1 MKTPLFAVIWLVP
14 SLELFA
20 HGRSEE
26 MAQMLNA
33 PVPEW
38 MSLAEP
44 INVLPVNNASIED
57 SFSFRPRSGGA
68 TNTRNRIQIPA
79 RGIEFEV
86 GSVDYTGNKAAGYG
100 VSLNPDGT
108 KLLVNNGM
116 TVRLYEITASG
127 EHKEQPIQLPNVTYD
142 EGEKGFIL
150 GWSWAGDDVLVGRT
164 SITDYGGHETIERR
178 LYVFHLE
185 ERALARLDLRALKLT
200 DSDFI
205 EIAGI
210 GTDLKHLKLLVNERE
225 FSVKA
230 DLEAPPVIIG
240 QPTSRKETGS
250 DSMNVPNVP
259 PESGAPRGQD
269 TTAQDSSP
277 TSSIPWV
284 LIIALSMVM
293 VALLLIFQKR
303 KRRKE

>member
-1 MKTPLFAVIWLVP
+1 MKTPLFALIWLV
-14 SLELFA
+14 SCFELFA

-26 MAQMLNA
+26 MIRMLNA

-38 MSLAEP
+38 MSLAKP
-44 INVLPVNNASIED
+44 IKVLPVDDASTAD

-116 TVRLYEITASG
+116 TVRLYEIAESG

-164 SITDYGGHETIERR
+164 SITDFGGDETIERR

-185 ERALARLDLRALKLT
+185 EQALARLDLSALGLVNE
-200 DSDFI
+200 DFI

-210 GTDLKHLKLLVNERE
+210 GKDLKHLQLRVNDRE

-230 DLEAPPVIIG
+230 DLEAAPVIIG
-240 QPTSRKETGS
+240 KPASRKEA
-250 DSMNVPNVP
+250 DSEGMDAPDVPL
-259 PESGAPRGQD
+259 GAGAQRGQD
-269 TTAQDSSP
+269 TTAHDSP
-277 TSSIPWV
+277 PESSIPWV
-284 LIIALSMVM
+284 WVISLSLVM
-293 VALLLIFQKR
+293 VALMWIFRKR
-303 KRRKE
+303 KHRNE